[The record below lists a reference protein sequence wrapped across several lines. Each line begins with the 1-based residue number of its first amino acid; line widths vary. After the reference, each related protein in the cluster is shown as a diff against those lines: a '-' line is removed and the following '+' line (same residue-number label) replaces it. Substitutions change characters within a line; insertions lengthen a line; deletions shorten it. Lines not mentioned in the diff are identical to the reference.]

1 MPCDLTLGEM
11 ARAWRSARGAGRGG
25 LDISPRADAPFS
37 RMAPPID
44 VRHDFLEGPGWG
56 GGGKLERCLG
66 P

>member
-25 LDISPRADAPFS
+25 LDLSPRADAPFC

-44 VRHDFLEGPGWG
+44 VRHDFLERPWVGEG
-56 GGGKLERCLG
+56 GGFNGQT
-66 P
+66 